1 MSFCDLRVLPVGKF
15 QRDFFVKCISF
26 CANISSGILHRKCA
40 NKSHSKRCNFPWAD
54 QKVEMQVFLSDCPKG
69 NLSFSQNFDAFEQLV
84 TRQRLLKFDACWL
97 VCQIWLQIT
106 SKLVQGDTLHIAQT
120 HIITYDAGAKRVC
133 SSCTSQI
140 FPLVFSIKSKVAE
153 ADDIHSN

>member
-1 MSFCDLRVLPVGKF
+1 MVHNSNSPVQTLTEVRWTLLQHIWSINCSLHKLWVSFCDLRVLPVGKF

-54 QKVEMQVFLSDCPKG
+54 QKVKMQVFLSDCPKG

-84 TRQRLLKFDACWL
+84 TRQRLLKFDESPPIGKHVGL
-97 VCQIWLQIT
+97 FVKYD
-106 SKLVQGDTLHIAQT
+106 SKLHQSW
-120 HIITYDAGAKRVC
+120 YRV
-133 SSCTSQI
+133 I
-140 FPLVFSIKSKVAE
+140 PYI
-153 ADDIHSN
+153 